1 MTDVKNSDYCTVL
14 VGRHK
19 GKSGVIE
26 DRNVAKSGHV
36 TVTVRQDNGERFKT
50 LGKSVLVQ
58 DKPAT

>member
-1 MTDVKNSDYCTVL
+1 MTDVKNGDYCTVL

-19 GKSGVIE
+19 GKSGIVE

-58 DKPAT
+58 DKPAA